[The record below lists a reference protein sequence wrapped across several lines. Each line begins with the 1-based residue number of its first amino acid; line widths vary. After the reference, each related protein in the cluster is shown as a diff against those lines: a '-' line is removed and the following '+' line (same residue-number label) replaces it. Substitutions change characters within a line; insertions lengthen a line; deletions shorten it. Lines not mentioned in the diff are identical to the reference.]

1 LLAVTSVAGFVSTPF
16 RLNPSL
22 HRSSDHLRLFS
33 SATDDITGTVKWY
46 NAERGFGFIAVDDGG
61 PDMYVHATGLE
72 FDGPLIDGDRVRFVT
87 EIDKRT
93 KKPKAVGVVRT
104 DERATSAAAEAPTP
118 AEAQPVVK
126 KEASSSKLEGGMSVQ
141 VEKNQRALLEAKL
154 KNDQVTMAR
163 AAAAAEEAR
172 LAKEAEEARIAAEAE
187 QARLAKEVEEKRL
200 AEEAEKARLAKEAE
214 EARIAAEAEQAR
226 LAKEAEEKRLAEEA
240 EQARLAKEAEEAR
253 IAAEAEQARL
263 AKEAEEKRLAEE
275 AEKARLAKEAEEAR
289 IAAEQARLAK
299 EAEEKRLA
307 EEAEKARL
315 AKEAEEARIA
325 AEQARLAKEAEE
337 KRLAEEAEKARLAEE
352 ARLAKEKEE
361 ADARALGYP
370 NASIMKAR
378 TQHLIPSNN
387 EILTAK
393 YGAINDIEEKAF
405 TILADLG
412 MLELSLDPDD
422 ASIDD
427 EDEDDV

>member
-1 LLAVTSVAGFVSTPF
+1 MISSSTLEITSYGFPRFIVF
-16 RLNPSL
+16 R
-22 HRSSDHLRLFS
+22 
-33 SATDDITGTVKWY
+33 Y
-46 NAERGFGFIAVDDGG
+46 NAQRGFGFIAVDDGG

-93 KKPKAVGVVRT
+93 KKPKAVGVVRA
-104 DERATSAAAEAPTP
+104 DERATSAATEASTP
-118 AEAQPVVK
+118 AEAKPVVMK
-126 KEASSSKLEGGMSVQ
+126 AASSSKLEEGMSVQ

-154 KNDQVTMAR
+154 KYDQVTKAR

-172 LAKEAEEARIAAEAE
+172 LAKEAEEAHIA
-187 QARLAKEVEEKRL
+187 
-200 AEEAEKARLAKEAE
+200 
-214 EARIAAEAEQAR
+214 
-226 LAKEAEEKRLAEEA
+226 
-240 EQARLAKEAEEAR
+240 
-253 IAAEAEQARL
+253 AEQARL

-325 AEQARLAKEAEE
+325 AEQARLAKEAEEKRLAEEAEKARLAKEAEEARIAAEAEKARLAKEAEE

-427 EDEDDV
+427 DEDDV